1 MSEMTVGPDQSYLI
15 PHSKVAGI
23 LWPAITEEKD
33 ALTFSVLGQLLTS
46 QFLPPE
52 VLLCR
57 QLRQLTELVSYT
69 AQTVPFYR
77 NRLADF
83 ARPRRSL
90 TLEQWQSLPILRRR
104 DIQDEGASMVTRRP
118 LKEHGNAIDVLT
130 SGSTGEA
137 VTVKRNGV
145 TGQFFRALT
154 LRDHLLHQR
163 NFMGKVV
170 YMRRLSEGAAK
181 AAVSGTP
188 GQWVNE
194 FPSGP
199 ILFRDVHEP
208 VAETV
213 DWILQVEPDYVMTYP
228 TYLHALIR
236 HCAKTG
242 KVPAGLRQVVT
253 FGEVVAPEVRRDCAA
268 VWGVPLADIYST
280 QEVGFIACQC
290 PEHEHYLVQS
300 EGIFVEILD
309 KAGQPCGPGEIG
321 RVVVTPLHNFSMPL
335 IRYEIG
341 DYAEVGAPCES
352 GRGLPVLKRILGRN
366 RNMLLTPEGER
377 VWASLTGAGLEP
389 IEPIRQFQLYQN
401 VPERLELRLVVTRP
415 LTAEEETQAQRAMV
429 KATGYD
435 FDVDIVYRDEIPR
448 TAGGKYE
455 DVVSE
460 AVDPA

>member
-1 MSEMTVGPDQSYLI
+1 M
-15 PHSKVAGI
+15 
-23 LWPAITEEKD
+23 
-33 ALTFSVLGQLLTS
+33 
-46 QFLPPE
+46 
-52 VLLCR
+52 
-57 QLRQLTELVSYT
+57 
-69 AQTVPFYR
+69 
-77 NRLADF
+77 
-83 ARPRRSL
+83 
-90 TLEQWQSLPILRRR
+90 
-104 DIQDEGASMVTRRP
+104 
-118 LKEHGNAIDVLT
+118 
-130 SGSTGEA
+130 
-137 VTVKRNGV
+137 
-145 TGQFFRALT
+145 
-154 LRDHLLHQR
+154 
-163 NFMGKVV
+163 
-170 YMRRLSEGAAK
+170 
-181 AAVSGTP
+181 
-188 GQWVNE
+188 
-194 FPSGP
+194 
-199 ILFRDVHEP
+199 
-208 VAETV
+208 
-213 DWILQVEPDYVMTYP
+213 
-228 TYLHALIR
+228 
-236 HCAKTG
+236 
-242 KVPAGLRQVVT
+242 
-253 FGEVVAPEVRRDCAA
+253 
-268 VWGVPLADIYST
+268 ADIYST

>member
-1 MSEMTVGPDQSYLI
+1 MSRMKVGPDHPYQI
-15 PHSKVAGI
+15 PRSKVAGI
-23 LWPAITEEKD
+23 LWPAFTEEKD
-33 ALTFSVLGQLLTS
+33 SLTFSVLGQLLTS
-46 QFLPPE
+46 QYLPPE
-52 VLLCR
+52 FLLRR
-57 QLRQLTELVSYT
+57 QLRQLTELVAYT

-77 NRLADF
+77 DRLAEF
-83 ARPRRSL
+83 ARPKRSI
-90 TLEQWQSLPILRRR
+90 TLEQWRSLPILSRR
-104 DIQDEGASMVTRRP
+104 DIQEHGGSMVTRRP
-118 LKEHGNAIDVLT
+118 FKEHGNALDVLT

-163 NFMGKVV
+163 NFSGKVV

-181 AAVSGTP
+181 AAASGTP
-188 GQWVNE
+188 GQWVDE

-213 DWILQVEPDYVMTYP
+213 DWILQEKPDYVMTYP

-236 HCAKTG
+236 HSAETDKT
-242 KVPAGLRQVVT
+242 PEGLHQVVT
-253 FGEVVAPEVRRDCAA
+253 FGEVVAPEVRRDCAR
-268 VWGVPLADIYST
+268 VWNAPLADVYST
-280 QEVGFIACQC
+280 QEVGMIACQC
-290 PEHEHYLVQS
+290 PDHEHYLVQS
-300 EGIFVEILD
+300 EGIFVEVLD
-309 KAGQPCGPGEIG
+309 DAGQPCGPGEVG

-341 DYAEVGAPCES
+341 DFAEVGAPCES
-352 GRGLPVLKRILGRN
+352 GRGLPVLQRILGRN

-377 VWASLTGAGLEP
+377 VWASLIGAGLEP
-389 IEPIRQFQLYQN
+389 IEPIRQFQLYQR
-401 VPERLELRLVVTRP
+401 VPERLELRLVVTRQ
-415 LTAEEETQAQRAMV
+415 LTAEEEAQAQRAMV

-435 FDVDIVYRDEIPR
+435 FDVDVVYRDEIPR

-455 DVVSE
+455 DVVCE
-460 AVDPA
+460 IPPGG